1 MTRTRLLL
9 TLLFALATLSVPAQ
23 QLESLREEIRQ
34 AEEEIKMT
42 NQLLSKTQ
50 KNQQTTDRQLNLIR
64 NKIRNRKNIIS
75 NLEKQSGLIENN
87 IGAKNTTIRSLEQ
100 DLNRLRQEYA
110 AMVYDSYKNYKL
122 NNFMLFLFASRDFN
136 DATLRIAYMHRYNRM
151 REQKAAEI
159 GLCDVNQTVSI
170 TKDFDG
176 KTLDHLK
183 TLQSQK
189 EELDKVR
196 RSRNEELTSLDKD
209 ETQYRTSSQKLQQE
223 AGKLNSI
230 IKANRKR
237 IEQMQKQIRQII
249 AEESRKNKAKPQTS
263 EQREF
268 DVKLSGQFEQNTG
281 KLPYPVR
288 GVIVNNYGLHSHT
301 AIKGVVEKNQGVDIA
316 AEPGAEVRA
325 VFEGEVSQ
333 VLLNQWTNKVVLL
346 RHGNYLTLYSNL
358 ASVNVKVGDRVQ
370 PIGRIASSEDSND
383 CTLHFE
389 VWKLDAQNNPV
400 NLNPEKWL
408 RR

>member
-9 TLLFALATLSVPAQ
+9 PLLFALATLSVPAQ

-159 GLCDVNQTVSI
+159 DSVSASVGREI
-170 TKDFDG
+170 SS
-176 KTLDHLK
+176 
-183 TLQSQK
+183 LQSQK

-358 ASVNVKVGDRVQ
+358 ASVNVKVGDRVTLNQ

>member
-159 GLCDVNQTVSI
+159 DSVSASVGREI
-170 TKDFDG
+170 SS
-176 KTLDHLK
+176 
-183 TLQSQK
+183 LQSQK

-358 ASVNVKVGDRVQ
+358 ASVNVKVGDRVTLNP

>member
-159 GLCDVNQTVSI
+159 DSVSASVGREI
-170 TKDFDG
+170 SS
-176 KTLDHLK
+176 
-183 TLQSQK
+183 LQSQK

-263 EQREF
+263 ERREF

-358 ASVNVKVGDRVQ
+358 ASVNVKVGDRVTLNQ

>member
-159 GLCDVNQTVSI
+159 DSVSASVGREI
-170 TKDFDG
+170 SS
-176 KTLDHLK
+176 
-183 TLQSQK
+183 LQSQK
-189 EELDKVR
+189 EELDKV
-196 RSRNEELTSLDKD
+196 LTSLDKD

-358 ASVNVKVGDRVQ
+358 ASVNVKVGDRVTLNQ

>member
-159 GLCDVNQTVSI
+159 DSVSASVGREI
-170 TKDFDG
+170 SS
-176 KTLDHLK
+176 
-183 TLQSQK
+183 LQSQK

-281 KLPYPVR
+281 KLPYPVW

-358 ASVNVKVGDRVQ
+358 ASVNVKVGDRVTLNQ

>member
-159 GLCDVNQTVSI
+159 DSVSASVGREI
-170 TKDFDG
+170 SS
-176 KTLDHLK
+176 
-183 TLQSQK
+183 LQSQK

-333 VLLNQWTNKVVLL
+333 VLLNQWTNTVVLL

-358 ASVNVKVGDRVQ
+358 ASVNVKVGDRVTLNQ

>member
-75 NLEKQSGLIENN
+75 NLEKQSGLIEHN

-159 GLCDVNQTVSI
+159 DSVSASVGREI
-170 TKDFDG
+170 SS
-176 KTLDHLK
+176 
-183 TLQSQK
+183 LQSQK

-358 ASVNVKVGDRVQ
+358 ASVNVKVGDRVTLNQ

>member
-159 GLCDVNQTVSI
+159 DSVSASVGREI
-170 TKDFDG
+170 SS
-176 KTLDHLK
+176 
-183 TLQSQK
+183 LQSQK

-358 ASVNVKVGDRVQ
+358 ASVNVKVGDRVTLNQ

-400 NLNPEKWL
+400 NLNPIFCDFSYDET
-408 RR
+408 

>member
-34 AEEEIKMT
+34 AEEETKMT

-159 GLCDVNQTVSI
+159 DSVSASVGREI
-170 TKDFDG
+170 SS
-176 KTLDHLK
+176 
-183 TLQSQK
+183 LQSQK

-358 ASVNVKVGDRVQ
+358 ASVNVKVGDRVTLNQ

>member
-1 MTRTRLLL
+1 MTRTRRLL
-9 TLLFALATLSVPAQ
+9 TRLFALATLSVPAQ

-159 GLCDVNQTVSI
+159 DSVSASVGREI
-170 TKDFDG
+170 SS
-176 KTLDHLK
+176 
-183 TLQSQK
+183 LQSQK

-358 ASVNVKVGDRVQ
+358 ASVNVKVGDRVTLNQ

>member
-100 DLNRLRQEYA
+100 DLNRQEYA

-159 GLCDVNQTVSI
+159 DSVSASVGREI
-170 TKDFDG
+170 SS
-176 KTLDHLK
+176 
-183 TLQSQK
+183 LQSQK

-358 ASVNVKVGDRVQ
+358 ASVNVKVGDRVTLNQ

>member
-159 GLCDVNQTVSI
+159 DSVSASVGREI
-170 TKDFDG
+170 SS
-176 KTLDHLK
+176 
-183 TLQSQK
+183 LQSQK

-358 ASVNVKVGDRVQ
+358 ASVNVKVGARVPLTQ

>member
-159 GLCDVNQTVSI
+159 DSVSASVGREI
-170 TKDFDG
+170 SS
-176 KTLDHLK
+176 
-183 TLQSQK
+183 LQSQK

-358 ASVNVKVGDRVQ
+358 ASVNVKVGDRVTMNQ

>member
-159 GLCDVNQTVSI
+159 DSVSASVGREI
-170 TKDFDG
+170 SS
-176 KTLDHLK
+176 
-183 TLQSQK
+183 LQSQK

-358 ASVNVKVGDRVQ
+358 ASVNVKVGDRVTLNQ

-383 CTLHFE
+383 CTPHFE

>member
-159 GLCDVNQTVSI
+159 DSVSASVGREI
-170 TKDFDG
+170 SS
-176 KTLDHLK
+176 
-183 TLQSQK
+183 LQSQK

-358 ASVNVKVGDRVQ
+358 ASVNVKVGDRVTLNQ

-400 NLNPEKWL
+400 NLTPEKWL

>member
-122 NNFMLFLFASRDFN
+122 NNFMLCLFASRDFN

-159 GLCDVNQTVSI
+159 DSVSASVGREI
-170 TKDFDG
+170 SS
-176 KTLDHLK
+176 
-183 TLQSQK
+183 LQSQK

-358 ASVNVKVGDRVQ
+358 ASVNVKVGDRVTLNQ

>member
-9 TLLFALATLSVPAQ
+9 TLWFALATLSVPAQ

-159 GLCDVNQTVSI
+159 DSVSASVGREI
-170 TKDFDG
+170 SS
-176 KTLDHLK
+176 
-183 TLQSQK
+183 LQSQK

-358 ASVNVKVGDRVQ
+358 ASVNVKVGDRVTLNQ

>member
-159 GLCDVNQTVSI
+159 DSVSASVGREI
-170 TKDFDG
+170 SS
-176 KTLDHLK
+176 
-183 TLQSQK
+183 LQSQK

-346 RHGNYLTLYSNL
+346 RHGNYPTLYSNL
-358 ASVNVKVGDRVQ
+358 ASVNVKVGDRVTLNQ

>member
-159 GLCDVNQTVSI
+159 DSVSASVGREI
-170 TKDFDG
+170 SS
-176 KTLDHLK
+176 
-183 TLQSQK
+183 LQSQK

-358 ASVNVKVGDRVQ
+358 ASVNVKVGDRVTLNQ

>member
-159 GLCDVNQTVSI
+159 DSVSASVGREI
-170 TKDFDG
+170 SS
-176 KTLDHLK
+176 
-183 TLQSQK
+183 LQSQK

-358 ASVNVKVGDRVQ
+358 ASVNVKVGDRVTLNQ

-389 VWKLDAQNNPV
+389 VWKLDAQNSPV

>member
-159 GLCDVNQTVSI
+159 DSVSASVGREI
-170 TKDFDG
+170 SS
-176 KTLDHLK
+176 
-183 TLQSQK
+183 LQSQK

-333 VLLNQWTNKVVLL
+333 VLLNQWTNKLVLL

-358 ASVNVKVGDRVQ
+358 ASVNVKVGDRVTLNQ

>member
-159 GLCDVNQTVSI
+159 DSVSASVGREI
-170 TKDFDG
+170 SS
-176 KTLDHLK
+176 
-183 TLQSQK
+183 LQSQK

-268 DVKLSGQFEQNTG
+268 DVKLSGQVEQNTG

-358 ASVNVKVGDRVQ
+358 ASVNVKVGDRVTLNQ

>member
-159 GLCDVNQTVSI
+159 DSVSASVGREI
-170 TKDFDG
+170 SS
-176 KTLDHLK
+176 
-183 TLQSQK
+183 LQSQK

-237 IEQMQKQIRQII
+237 SEQMQKQIRQII

-358 ASVNVKVGDRVQ
+358 ASVNVKVGDRVTLNQ

>member
-159 GLCDVNQTVSI
+159 DSVSASVGREI
-170 TKDFDG
+170 SS
-176 KTLDHLK
+176 
-183 TLQSQK
+183 LQSQK

-333 VLLNQWTNKVVLL
+333 VLLNQWTNKFVLL

-358 ASVNVKVGDRVQ
+358 ASVNVKVGDRVTLNQ

>member
-136 DATLRIAYMHRYNRM
+136 DATLRIAYMHRYNRI

-159 GLCDVNQTVSI
+159 DSVSASVGREI
-170 TKDFDG
+170 SS
-176 KTLDHLK
+176 
-183 TLQSQK
+183 LQSQK

-358 ASVNVKVGDRVQ
+358 ASVNVKVGDRVTLNQ

>member
-159 GLCDVNQTVSI
+159 DSVSASVGREI
-170 TKDFDG
+170 SS
-176 KTLDHLK
+176 
-183 TLQSQK
+183 LQSQK

-358 ASVNVKVGDRVQ
+358 ASVNVKVGARVTLNQ

>member
-75 NLEKQSGLIENN
+75 NLEKQSGLIKNN

-159 GLCDVNQTVSI
+159 DSVSASVGREI
-170 TKDFDG
+170 SS
-176 KTLDHLK
+176 
-183 TLQSQK
+183 LQSQK

-358 ASVNVKVGDRVQ
+358 ASVNVKVGDRVTLNQ

>member
-159 GLCDVNQTVSI
+159 DSVSASVGREI
-170 TKDFDG
+170 SS
-176 KTLDHLK
+176 
-183 TLQSQK
+183 LQSQK

-288 GVIVNNYGLHSHT
+288 GLIVNNYGLHSHT

-358 ASVNVKVGDRVQ
+358 ASVNVKVGDRVTLNQ

>member
-159 GLCDVNQTVSI
+159 DSVSGSVGREI
-170 TKDFDG
+170 SS
-176 KTLDHLK
+176 
-183 TLQSQK
+183 LQSQK

-358 ASVNVKVGDRVQ
+358 ASVNVKVGDRVTLNQ

>member
-87 IGAKNTTIRSLEQ
+87 IGAKNSTIRSLEQ
-100 DLNRLRQEYA
+100 ELNRLRQEYA

-159 GLCDVNQTVSI
+159 DSVSASVGREI
-170 TKDFDG
+170 SS
-176 KTLDHLK
+176 
-183 TLQSQK
+183 LQSQK

-358 ASVNVKVGDRVQ
+358 ASVNVKVGDRVTLNQ

>member
-87 IGAKNTTIRSLEQ
+87 IGAKSTTIRSLEQ
-100 DLNRLRQEYA
+100 ELNRLRQEYA

-151 REQKAAEI
+151 REQKAVEI
-159 GLCDVNQTVSI
+159 DSVSASVGREI
-170 TKDFDG
+170 SS
-176 KTLDHLK
+176 
-183 TLQSQK
+183 LQSQK

-230 IKANRKR
+230 IKANRRR

-358 ASVNVKVGDRVQ
+358 ASVNVKVGDRVTLNQ

>member
-159 GLCDVNQTVSI
+159 DSVSASVGREI
-170 TKDFDG
+170 SS
-176 KTLDHLK
+176 
-183 TLQSQK
+183 LQSQK

-268 DVKLSGQFEQNTG
+268 DVKLSGQLEQNTG

-358 ASVNVKVGDRVQ
+358 ASVNVKVGDRVTLNQ

>member
-159 GLCDVNQTVSI
+159 DSVSASVGREI
-170 TKDFDG
+170 SS
-176 KTLDHLK
+176 
-183 TLQSQK
+183 LQSQK

-249 AEESRKNKAKPQTS
+249 AEESRKNIAKPQTS

-358 ASVNVKVGDRVQ
+358 ASVNVKVGDRVTLNQ

>member
-110 AMVYDSYKNYKL
+110 AIVYDSYKNYIL
-122 NNFMLFLFASRDFN
+122 INFMLFLFASRDFN

-159 GLCDVNQTVSI
+159 DSVSASVGREI
-170 TKDFDG
+170 SS
-176 KTLDHLK
+176 
-183 TLQSQK
+183 LQSQK

-358 ASVNVKVGDRVQ
+358 ASVNVKVGDRVTLNQ

>member
-100 DLNRLRQEYA
+100 DPNRLRQEYA

-159 GLCDVNQTVSI
+159 DSVSASVGREI
-170 TKDFDG
+170 SS
-176 KTLDHLK
+176 
-183 TLQSQK
+183 LQSQK

-358 ASVNVKVGDRVQ
+358 ASVNVKVGDRVTLNQ

>member
-50 KNQQTTDRQLNLIR
+50 KNQQTTNRQLNLIR

-159 GLCDVNQTVSI
+159 DSVSASVGREI
-170 TKDFDG
+170 SS
-176 KTLDHLK
+176 
-183 TLQSQK
+183 LQSQK

-358 ASVNVKVGDRVQ
+358 ASVNVKVGDRVTLNQ

>member
-1 MTRTRLLL
+1 MTRTSLLL
-9 TLLFALATLSVPAQ
+9 TLLFALATLSVTAQ
-23 QLESLREEIRQ
+23 HLESLREEIRQ

-159 GLCDVNQTVSI
+159 DSVSASVGREI
-170 TKDFDG
+170 SS
-176 KTLDHLK
+176 
-183 TLQSQK
+183 LQSQK

-333 VLLNQWTNKVVLL
+333 VLLNQWTNKFVLL

-358 ASVNVKVGDRVQ
+358 ASVNVKVGDRVTLNQ

>member
-75 NLEKQSGLIENN
+75 NLEKQSGLIKNN

-159 GLCDVNQTVSI
+159 DSVSASVGREI
-170 TKDFDG
+170 SS
-176 KTLDHLK
+176 
-183 TLQSQK
+183 LQSQK

-358 ASVNVKVGDRVQ
+358 ASVNVKVGDRVTLNQ

-400 NLNPEKWL
+400 NLNPDKWL

>member
-159 GLCDVNQTVSI
+159 DSI
-170 TKDFDG
+170 SASVG
-176 KTLDHLK
+176 REISS
-183 TLQSQK
+183 LQSQK

-358 ASVNVKVGDRVQ
+358 ASVNVKVGDRVTLNQ